1 MRELVLELMGEYGN
15 LAVFL
20 LILVE
25 NLFPP
30 IPSEVILTFGGVM
43 TVCTDMTPVGVILFS
58 TAGSLAG
65 AVILYSVGRFLP
77 DEVFRKLLCGQ
88 IGHLLHFRL
97 EDVDLAKG
105 WFRERGRSAV
115 FLCRLIP
122 IVRSLISIPAG
133 IARMPFVPFLVFTAA
148 GSLLWNTVLVY
159 AGRIAGDSW
168 EKVSAAFGVY
178 SDLFLMIAGISI
190 AFAVLFR
197 GCGERRK
204 LYKPYRKVIADGRRM
219 EKEREFILRN
229 NIII

>member
-58 TAGSLAG
+58 TAASLAG

-133 IARMPFVPFLVFTAA
+133 IARMQFVPFLVFTAA

-204 LYKPYRKVIADGRRM
+204 L
-219 EKEREFILRN
+219 
-229 NIII
+229 

>member
-43 TVCTDMTPVGVILFS
+43 TVCTDMTPIGVILFS

-88 IGHLLHFRL
+88 IGHLLHFSL

-204 LYKPYRKVIADGRRM
+204 L
-219 EKEREFILRN
+219 
-229 NIII
+229 

>member
-88 IGHLLHFRL
+88 IGHLLHFHL

-190 AFAVLFR
+190 TFAVLFR
-197 GCGERRK
+197 WCGERRK
-204 LYKPYRKVIADGRRM
+204 L
-219 EKEREFILRN
+219 
-229 NIII
+229 

>member
-25 NLFPP
+25 NLFHP

-133 IARMPFVPFLVFTAA
+133 IARMQFVPFLVFTAA

-204 LYKPYRKVIADGRRM
+204 L
-219 EKEREFILRN
+219 
-229 NIII
+229 

>member
-204 LYKPYRKVIADGRRM
+204 L
-219 EKEREFILRN
+219 
-229 NIII
+229 

>member
-1 MRELVLELMGEYGN
+1 MRELVLELMGESGN

-204 LYKPYRKVIADGRRM
+204 L
-219 EKEREFILRN
+219 
-229 NIII
+229 

>member
-30 IPSEVILTFGGVM
+30 IPSEVILIFGGVM

-204 LYKPYRKVIADGRRM
+204 QVNAIERSLRMGEGRKKRVN
-219 EKEREFILRN
+219 FFC
-229 NIII
+229 

>member
-43 TVCTDMTPVGVILFS
+43 TVCTDMTPIGVILFS

-197 GCGERRK
+197 GCGERKK
-204 LYKPYRKVIADGRRM
+204 L
-219 EKEREFILRN
+219 
-229 NIII
+229 

>member
-77 DEVFRKLLCGQ
+77 GEVFRKLLCGQ

-204 LYKPYRKVIADGRRM
+204 L
-219 EKEREFILRN
+219 
-229 NIII
+229 

>member
-133 IARMPFVPFLVFTAA
+133 IARMQFVPFLVFTAA

-168 EKVSAAFGVY
+168 EKVSAAFGAY

-204 LYKPYRKVIADGRRM
+204 L
-219 EKEREFILRN
+219 
-229 NIII
+229 

>member
-133 IARMPFVPFLVFTAA
+133 IARMQFVPFLVFTAA

-178 SDLFLMIAGISI
+178 SDLFLQIAGTSSP
-190 AFAVLFR
+190 FAVLFQQ
-197 GCGERRK
+197 GAGERRK
-204 LYKPYRKVIADGRRM
+204 L
-219 EKEREFILRN
+219 
-229 NIII
+229 

>member
-178 SDLFLMIAGISI
+178 SDLCLMIAGISI

-204 LYKPYRKVIADGRRM
+204 L
-219 EKEREFILRN
+219 
-229 NIII
+229 

>member
-115 FLCRLIP
+115 FLCRLIS

-204 LYKPYRKVIADGRRM
+204 L
-219 EKEREFILRN
+219 
-229 NIII
+229 

>member
-43 TVCTDMTPVGVILFS
+43 TVCTDMAPVGVILFS

-197 GCGERRK
+197 GCGERG
-204 LYKPYRKVIADGRRM
+204 KP
-219 EKEREFILRN
+219 
-229 NIII
+229 

>member
-65 AVILYSVGRFLP
+65 AVILYSVGRFQP

-197 GCGERRK
+197 GCGERG
-204 LYKPYRKVIADGRRM
+204 KP
-219 EKEREFILRN
+219 
-229 NIII
+229 

>member
-43 TVCTDMTPVGVILFS
+43 TVCTDMTPIGVILFS

-133 IARMPFVPFLVFTAA
+133 IARMPFVPFLGFTAA

-204 LYKPYRKVIADGRRM
+204 L
-219 EKEREFILRN
+219 
-229 NIII
+229 

>member
-190 AFAVLFR
+190 GLCCPVSR
-197 GCGERRK
+197 VRRK
-204 LYKPYRKVIADGRRM
+204 KKAVEAI
-219 EKEREFILRN
+219 
-229 NIII
+229 

>member
-1 MRELVLELMGEYGN
+1 MRELVLGLMGEYGN

-43 TVCTDMTPVGVILFS
+43 TVCTDMTPGSVIFS
-58 TAGSLAG
+58 ATAGSLVG
-65 AVILYSVGRFLP
+65 AVILYGVGRFLP
-77 DEVFRKLLCGQ
+77 DEVFRKLLCGRT
-88 IGHLLHFRL
+88 GHLLHFKP

-105 WFRERGRSAV
+105 WFRDRGRSAV

-133 IARMPFVPFLVFTAA
+133 IAGMQALPFLIFTTA

-168 EKVSAAFGVY
+168 EKVSAARMQIC
-178 SDLFLMIAGISI
+178 FLWWPGSPSRSQFCSADAGREES
-190 AFAVLFR
+190 
-197 GCGERRK
+197 RRSHIE
-204 LYKPYRKVIADGRRM
+204 VIADGSRL
-219 EKEREFILRN
+219 EKGG
-229 NIII
+229 

>member
-58 TAGSLAG
+58 TAGSLSG

-77 DEVFRKLLCGQ
+77 DEVFRKLLCGR
-88 IGHLLHFRL
+88 IGHLLHFRP

-105 WFRERGRSAV
+105 WFRDRGRSAV

-148 GSLLWNTVLVY
+148 GSFLWNTVLVY

-178 SDLFLMIAGISI
+178 SDLFLMIAGICI

-197 GCGERRK
+197 GCGERK
-204 LYKPYRKVIADGRRM
+204 KP
-219 EKEREFILRN
+219 
-229 NIII
+229 

>member
-30 IPSEVILTFGGVM
+30 IPAEVILTFGGVM

-204 LYKPYRKVIADGRRM
+204 L
-219 EKEREFILRN
+219 
-229 NIII
+229 

>member
-1 MRELVLELMGEYGN
+1 MRQLVLELMGEYGN

-77 DEVFRKLLCGQ
+77 DEVFRKLLCGR
-88 IGHLLHFRL
+88 IGHLLHFRS

-105 WFRERGRSAV
+105 WFRDRGRSAV

-148 GSLLWNTVLVY
+148 GSFLWNTVLVY

-178 SDLFLMIAGISI
+178 SDLFLMIAGICI

-204 LYKPYRKVIADGRRM
+204 P
-219 EKEREFILRN
+219 
-229 NIII
+229 

>member
-105 WFRERGRSAV
+105 WFRGTREIG
-115 FLCRLIP
+115 
-122 IVRSLISIPAG
+122 G
-133 IARMPFVPFLVFTAA
+133 VPVQ
-148 GSLLWNTVLVY
+148 
-159 AGRIAGDSW
+159 
-168 EKVSAAFGVY
+168 
-178 SDLFLMIAGISI
+178 
-190 AFAVLFR
+190 
-197 GCGERRK
+197 
-204 LYKPYRKVIADGRRM
+204 ADPHRP
-219 EKEREFILRN
+219 
-229 NIII
+229 

>member
-88 IGHLLHFRL
+88 IGHLLHFHL

-105 WFRERGRSAV
+105 WFRERGRSGGL
-115 FLCRLIP
+115 LCR
-122 IVRSLISIPAG
+122 
-133 IARMPFVPFLVFTAA
+133 
-148 GSLLWNTVLVY
+148 LVY

-204 LYKPYRKVIADGRRM
+204 L
-219 EKEREFILRN
+219 
-229 NIII
+229 

>member
-115 FLCRLIP
+115 FLCRL
-122 IVRSLISIPAG
+122 
-133 IARMPFVPFLVFTAA
+133 A

-204 LYKPYRKVIADGRRM
+204 L
-219 EKEREFILRN
+219 
-229 NIII
+229 

>member
-97 EDVDLAKG
+97 EDVDLARG

-133 IARMPFVPFLVFTAA
+133 IARMQFVPFLVFTAA

-204 LYKPYRKVIADGRRM
+204 L
-219 EKEREFILRN
+219 
-229 NIII
+229 

>member
-88 IGHLLHFRL
+88 IGHLLHFRM

-133 IARMPFVPFLVFTAA
+133 IARMPFVPFLVLRRRKYSVEHGPRLCREDRWGLLGEGVGGLWSVF
-148 GSLLWNTVLVY
+148 GSVSH
-159 AGRIAGDSW
+159 DSW
-168 EKVSAAFGVY
+168 DLHCLCCPVSRV
-178 SDLFLMIAGISI
+178 
-190 AFAVLFR
+190 
-197 GCGERRK
+197 RRK
-204 LYKPYRKVIADGRRM
+204 KKAVEAI
-219 EKEREFILRN
+219 
-229 NIII
+229 

>member
-133 IARMPFVPFLVFTAA
+133 IARMQFVPFLVFTAA

-197 GCGERRK
+197 GSGERRK
-204 LYKPYRKVIADGRRM
+204 L
-219 EKEREFILRN
+219 
-229 NIII
+229 

>member
-43 TVCTDMTPVGVILFS
+43 TVCTDMTPIGVILFS

-168 EKVSAAFGVY
+168 EKVSAGLWGVFGSV
-178 SDLFLMIAGISI
+178 SHDSWDLHRLCCPVSR
-190 AFAVLFR
+190 V
-197 GCGERRK
+197 RRK
-204 LYKPYRKVIADGRRM
+204 KKAVEAI
-219 EKEREFILRN
+219 
-229 NIII
+229 

>member
-58 TAGSLAG
+58 TAGSLSG

-77 DEVFRKLLCGQ
+77 DEVFRKLLCGR
-88 IGHLLHFRL
+88 IGHLLHFRP
-97 EDVDLAKG
+97 EDVDLARG
-105 WFRERGRSAV
+105 WFRDRGRSAV

-148 GSLLWNTVLVY
+148 GSFLWNTVLVY

-178 SDLFLMIAGISI
+178 SDLFLMIAGICI

-204 LYKPYRKVIADGRRM
+204 S
-219 EKEREFILRN
+219 
-229 NIII
+229 

>member
-133 IARMPFVPFLVFTAA
+133 IARMQFVPFLVFTAA

-204 LYKPYRKVIADGRRM
+204 L
-219 EKEREFILRN
+219 
-229 NIII
+229 

>member
-43 TVCTDMTPVGVILFS
+43 TVCTDMTPIGVILFS

-168 EKVSAAFGVY
+168 EKVSAVFGVY

-204 LYKPYRKVIADGRRM
+204 L
-219 EKEREFILRN
+219 
-229 NIII
+229 

>member
-43 TVCTDMTPVGVILFS
+43 TVCTAMTPVGVILFS

-204 LYKPYRKVIADGRRM
+204 L
-219 EKEREFILRN
+219 
-229 NIII
+229 

>member
-148 GSLLWNTVLVY
+148 GSLLWNMVLVY

-204 LYKPYRKVIADGRRM
+204 L
-219 EKEREFILRN
+219 
-229 NIII
+229 

>member
-133 IARMPFVPFLVFTAA
+133 IARMQFVPFLVFTAA

-204 LYKPYRKVIADGRRM
+204 RSR
-219 EKEREFILRN
+219 
-229 NIII
+229 

>member
-159 AGRIAGDSW
+159 AGRITGDSW

-204 LYKPYRKVIADGRRM
+204 L
-219 EKEREFILRN
+219 
-229 NIII
+229 

>member
-1 MRELVLELMGEYGN
+1 MRELVLELMEEYGN

-43 TVCTDMTPVGVILFS
+43 TVCTEMTPGGVILFS

-65 AVILYSVGRFLP
+65 AVILYGVGRFLP
-77 DEVFRKLLCGQ
+77 DEVFRKLLCGR
-88 IGHLLHFRL
+88 IGHLLHFRP

-105 WFRERGRSAV
+105 WFRDRGRSAV
-115 FLCRLIP
+115 FLCRLVP

-133 IARMPFVPFLVFTAA
+133 IARMPFAPFLVFTAA

-178 SDLFLMIAGISI
+178 SDLLLMVAGISI

-204 LYKPYRKVIADGRRM
+204 P
-219 EKEREFILRN
+219 
-229 NIII
+229 